1 MERSDKKSKPKTKRA
16 NKSMNRIRQAF
27 TPEQL
32 RDMPQE
38 EIARYMTEPEIRAG
52 LLLANG
58 SKLAEITAEVGVSA
72 PAICEWQKSPLFVEF
87 VAKETQNLFE
97 RLSKIGYGN
106 KKRRIQKLSN
116 LVDELEAATKTIVVD
131 KSETT
136 VDEDTV
142 DKTKEIRGCLK
153 DIASELGEL
162 NEGVNVNMAVRY
174 VSHIERPDVPKPEKE
189 KPVGVPD
196 VPEVVEVKS
205 E

>member
-1 MERSDKKSKPKTKRA
+1 
-16 NKSMNRIRQAF
+16 MNRIRQAF

-58 SKLAEITAEVGVSA
+58 SKLSEITAETGVAA
-72 PAICEWQKSPLFVEF
+72 PTLCEWQKSPLFVEF

-174 VSHIERPDVPKPEKE
+174 VSHIERPDVPRETKE
-189 KPVGVPD
+189 KAVGTPDPVDKTVDNVDKP
-196 VPEVVEVKS
+196 VVEEVKA
-205 E
+205 